1 MQPLYNLGTRTL
13 FHIGIYFCFRK
24 PATTDNLVIM
34 PLYWMINSCIT
45 VQQECVIEIS
55 LSLLEQ
61 GLSISFKRN
70 LVSVNPMSILIIST
84 TTRVATACKNLFVI
98 VGGRLFPVVC
108 LQKFDFNFMD

>member
-1 MQPLYNLGTRTL
+1 MQPLFNLGTRTL
-13 FHIGIYFCFRK
+13 FHIGVSFCFRK
-24 PATTDNLVIM
+24 PATTDSLVIM
-34 PLYWMINSCIT
+34 PLYWIINSCIT

-61 GLSISFKRN
+61 GLSISFKRK
-70 LVSVNPMSILIIST
+70 LVSVNPMSILIIS

-108 LQKFDFNFMD
+108 LQKFDFNVMD